1 MKDSFI
7 LYKDFKEIFLMLEP
21 EECKKLIIAIF
32 EYEET
37 GQEQELDKSLKL
49 AFLPIKIALDKN
61 REKYQKIVER
71 NKLNGQK
78 GGRPEKPKK
87 PSGLIGNP
95 KNPDEPK
102 KADNDNDNDNVND
115 NINKKEIYKEKYGE
129 FKNVLLTENELN
141 KLKEQFSDYEEK
153 INKLSVYIASKGVKY
168 KSHYATILNWS
179 RKEPKKQEKRYFN

>member
-21 EECKKLIIAIF
+21 EECKKLILAIF

-78 GGRPEKPKK
+78 GGRPSEPKE

-95 KNPDEPK
+95 DKPK
-102 KADNDNDNDNVND
+102 KTDNDNDNDND
-115 NINKKEIYKEKYGE
+115 NNNTKSKFKY
-129 FKNVLLTENELN
+129 
-141 KLKEQFSDYEEK
+141 
-153 INKLSVYIASKGVKY
+153 
-168 KSHYATILNWS
+168 
-179 RKEPKKQEKRYFN
+179 